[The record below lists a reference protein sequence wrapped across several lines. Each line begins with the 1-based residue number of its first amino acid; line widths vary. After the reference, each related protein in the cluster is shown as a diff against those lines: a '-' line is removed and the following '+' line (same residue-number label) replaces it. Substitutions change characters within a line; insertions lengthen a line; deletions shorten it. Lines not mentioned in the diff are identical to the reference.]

1 MKEKRI
7 LCIEV
12 SGECRCFADVNTPLL
27 ANIFDCKQGLYCMKN
42 FVPWKPI
49 TKDTCKNCKH
59 AEYQGYTREQTIEKM
74 AKAMCRKSNGG
85 TCDGCSVFEE
95 PDKERCKEIYMHPE
109 FVDGAEAALN
119 ALLEVHNDK

>member
-1 MKEKRI
+1 MKKKRI
-7 LCIEV
+7 LIKEV
-12 SGECRCFADVNTPLL
+12 SGNCRYLREVDSLSL
-27 ANIFDCKQGLYCMKN
+27 ANLFALNEVGNYCSAN
-42 FVPWKPI
+42 GWKKI
-49 TKDTCKNCKH
+49 SKDKCANCDK
-59 AEYQGYTREQTIEKM
+59 AEYVGITREQAIEKM

-119 ALLEVHNDK
+119 ALLEATHGK

>member
-7 LCIEV
+7 FCIEV
-12 SGECRCFADVNTPLL
+12 SGKCRYF
-27 ANIFDCKQGLYCMKN
+27 ANINSPLNADIFE
-42 FVPWKPI
+42 
-49 TKDTCKNCKH
+49 CKH
-59 AEYQGYTREQTIEKM
+59 AKYTGITRKQAIEKM

-119 ALLEVHNDK
+119 ALLEAKNEN

>member
-1 MKEKRI
+1 MSEKRI
-7 LCIEV
+7 LIQEV
-12 SGECRCFADVNTPLL
+12 IVPCHGCSGAGENVCDECHDWYMW
-27 ANIFDCKQGLYCMKN
+27 QSSS
-42 FVPWKPI
+42 
-49 TKDTCKNCKH
+49 
-59 AEYQGYTREQTIEKM
+59 TREQAIEKM

-119 ALLEVHNDK
+119 ALLEAPNGK

>member
-1 MKEKRI
+1 MSEKRI
-7 LCIEV
+7 LIKEFTISPCTGC
-12 SGECRCFADVNTPLL
+12 SGAGEN
-27 ANIFDCKQGLYCMKN
+27 DCDNCYDWDTWNSCLTRKQ
-42 FVPWKPI
+42 
-49 TKDTCKNCKH
+49 
-59 AEYQGYTREQTIEKM
+59 AIEKM

-119 ALLEVHNDK
+119 ALLEGYNDKR

>member
-1 MKEKRI
+1 MVVVAREKM
-7 LCIEV
+7 
-12 SGECRCFADVNTPLL
+12 FAIIAVIGDMWNSCL
-27 ANIFDCKQGLYCMKN
+27 
-42 FVPWKPI
+42 
-49 TKDTCKNCKH
+49 
-59 AEYQGYTREQTIEKM
+59 TREQAIEKM

-119 ALLEVHNDK
+119 ALLEVNNEDTI

>member
-1 MKEKRI
+1 MSEKRI
-7 LCIEV
+7 LCTEV
-12 SGECRCFADVNTPLL
+12 SGNCRFLREVGSLSLAHLFALNEVGNYCS
-27 ANIFDCKQGLYCMKN
+27 ANGWKKITNNQCKS
-42 FVPWKPI
+42 
-49 TKDTCKNCKH
+49 CKH
-59 AEYQGYTREQTIEKM
+59 AEYQGLTREQAVEKM

-119 ALLEVHNDK
+119 ALLEANNGK